1 VLKLKLHSKSQEN
14 FQNYTGG
21 RRVFLIYFSL
31 WIIFNGKVTFEI
43 LAAGVLISFLLDV
56 FVKKFFKIDFT
67 AAMFVKFI
75 KILPEV
81 LIYVIV
87 LLIEIVKANLAIT
100 KLVIAPTIEVEPCL
114 VKFKSKLK
122 THAARVALANSITLT
137 PGTITVE
144 LNENEFLVHALTRD
158 IAEGLQGSL
167 FERLLKRM
175 ERKVNA

>member
-1 VLKLKLHSKSQEN
+1 MI
-14 FQNYTGG
+14 
-21 RRVFLIYFSL
+21 LIYFSL
-31 WIIFNGKVTFEI
+31 WIIFNGRVTFEI
-43 LAAGVLISFLLDV
+43 LAAGILISLLLDA
-56 FVKKFFKIDFT
+56 FVKKFLKINFT
-67 AAMFVKFI
+67 WTDLIKFL

-100 KLVIAPTIEVEPCL
+100 KLVLAPKISVEPCL

-144 LNENEFLVHALTRD
+144 LKDNEFLVHALNRD

-175 ERKVNA
+175 ERRINA

>member
-1 VLKLKLHSKSQEN
+1 MI
-14 FQNYTGG
+14 
-21 RRVFLIYFSL
+21 LIYFSL
-31 WIIFNGKVTFEI
+31 WLIFNGRVTFEI
-43 LAAGVLISFLLDV
+43 LAAGVLISFLLDL
-56 FVKKFFKIDFT
+56 FVKNFLKINLT
-67 AAMFVKFI
+67 GAALIRFL

-87 LLIEIVKANLAIT
+87 LLIEIVKANFAIT
-100 KLVIAPTIEVEPCL
+100 KLVVAPKISVEPCL
-114 VKFKSKLK
+114 VKFKSPLK

-144 LNENEFLVHALTRD
+144 LKDNEFLVHALTRE

-175 ERKVNA
+175 ERKIHA